1 MRLKSTNTITQWI
14 FFLDKL
20 QSTLS
25 PNLDNRTFP
34 LTKNRIFLVEHN
46 SPMSEK
52 FDSNVS
58 TYRSWK
64 DAKEAYIHTLMTQQ
78 RNPIF

>member
-1 MRLKSTNTITQWI
+1 MYLKDVVQILVSSS
-14 FFLDKL
+14 FC
-20 QSTLS
+20 LS
-25 PNLDNRTFP
+25 
-34 LTKNRIFLVEHN
+34 
-46 SPMSEK
+46 MSEK